1 MVEFKTALDTLL
13 AEDTSEQRE
22 PPVPPGDAVS
32 PMAQVVAPRP
42 RFEEMDGNHDGVIN
56 RDEVTGLATPTHTQ
70 SDKSHPK
77 PTLSFPL
84 LSRHGS
90 SPPISRPTR
99 RRWARRRLL
108 HHPSPP
114 LLSLIALARASPLP
128 RRLQDQP
135 WLCLRDSLHDDGP
148 YPTWKPPSS
157 EPHPHCR

>member
-84 LSRHGS
+84 LSRLLWMSLCIPQSCSIWYGQGFLIHTCTDMES
-90 SPPISRPTR
+90 IDQTRPDLT
-99 RRWARRRLL
+99 
-108 HHPSPP
+108 
-114 LLSLIALARASPLP
+114 
-128 RRLQDQP
+128 
-135 WLCLRDSLHDDGP
+135 
-148 YPTWKPPSS
+148 
-157 EPHPHCR
+157 